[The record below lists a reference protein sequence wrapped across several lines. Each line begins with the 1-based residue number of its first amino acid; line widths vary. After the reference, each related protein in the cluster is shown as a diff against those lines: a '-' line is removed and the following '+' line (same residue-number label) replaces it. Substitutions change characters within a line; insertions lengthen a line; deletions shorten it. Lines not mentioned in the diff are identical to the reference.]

1 MEEAHHLRQGLITDS
16 SGQDSLSSQ
25 RRRSGPSPPRR
36 GGGGGHTLRG
46 EAASPSH
53 IAGEWP
59 SQDVTPRLLD
69 AKVQLLIYKC
79 CLPRNQPGF
88 DRVGSLWANAA
99 YRGLS
104 RSTGDSLHSTK
115 PTDVLESRNRRS
127 RHRPTDKAALS
138 RTMGS
143 KTVHRSSPPPT
154 SQRYTRITAGHRE
167 GCTLKEA
174 LLSTTPPP
182 VQGWGSRMDFL
193 SSRHLL
199 APRGEGGI
207 LASCCVSAPTAG

>member
-1 MEEAHHLRQGLITDS
+1 MAKTLTAPKGCSADPH
-16 SGQDSLSSQ
+16 SLSW
-25 RRRSGPSPPRR
+25 GL
-36 GGGGGHTLRG
+36 GGGHTLRG
-46 EAASPSH
+46 EAAPPSH
-53 IAGEWP
+53 TASKWP
-59 SQDVTPRLLD
+59 SQDVIPRLLD

-88 DRVGSLWANAA
+88 NRVGSLWANTA
-99 YRGLS
+99 YHGLS
-104 RSTGDSLHSTK
+104 RPTGDSLHSTK

-127 RHRPTDKAALS
+127 RHRPTDTAALS

-143 KTVHRSSPPPT
+143 KTVHHPSSPPPT
-154 SQRYTRITAGHRE
+154 SQRYTRINAGHRE
-167 GCTLKEA
+167 GYTPKEA
-174 LLSTTPPP
+174 FLSTTPPP

-207 LASCCVSAPTAG
+207 LASCWVSAPTAG